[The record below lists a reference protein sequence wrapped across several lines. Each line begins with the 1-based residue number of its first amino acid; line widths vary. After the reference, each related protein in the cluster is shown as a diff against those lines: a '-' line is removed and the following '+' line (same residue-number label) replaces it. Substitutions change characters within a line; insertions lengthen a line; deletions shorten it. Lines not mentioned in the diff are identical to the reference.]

1 MKIVIFSSS
10 KIDFK
15 KLGRALVE
23 INDIKIGGGK
33 PFVLIAGPCVVEN
46 EKLIMETAKSIKEIT
61 SLLQIPYIFKSS
73 YKKANRTSLNSFTGI
88 GDEEAIAILA
98 KVRMELNLP
107 VLTDVHTEKEIEM
120 IKDAVDVLQI
130 PAFLSRQT
138 DLLVAAGKS
147 GKVINVK
154 KGQFLAPDDMKHV
167 AEKIASTGNK
177 KILLTERG
185 TTFGYH
191 NLVVDMRSF
200 IIMKEFGYPVVMD
213 ATHSVQ
219 LPSKGSKS
227 GGEPKFIKPLARAA
241 AAVGIDALFLEVHPN
256 PKEALSDAAS
266 QLPLSELKELLD
278 EIKSIDKIIK
288 RY

>member
-1 MKIVIFSSS
+1 MIQ
-10 KIDFK
+10 
-15 KLGRALVE
+15 LG
-23 INDIKIGGGK
+23 NIKIGGGN

-46 EKLIMETAKSIKEIT
+46 EKLILFTAAEIKKIT
-61 SLLQIPYIFKSS
+61 TGLGIPFIFKSS
-73 YKKANRTSLNSFTGI
+73 YKKANRTSINSFVGM
-88 GDEEAIAILA
+88 GDEEALEILA
-98 KVRMELNLP
+98 KVKSEIDLP
-107 VLTDVHTEKEIEM
+107 ILTDVHTTEEINNASEV
-120 IKDAVDVLQI
+120 VDVLQI

-138 DLLVAAGKS
+138 ELLLAAGKS
-147 GKVINVK
+147 GKIVNVK

-167 AEKIASTGNK
+167 AEKVASTGNN
-177 KILLTERG
+177 KIMLTERG

-200 IIMKEFGYPVVMD
+200 VIMKEFGYPVVMD

-219 LPSKGSKS
+219 LPGKGNTS

-256 PKEALSDAAS
+256 PKVALSDASS
-266 QLPLSELKELLD
+266 QLPLSELKDLLI
-278 EIKSIDKIIK
+278 EIKAIDKLVK